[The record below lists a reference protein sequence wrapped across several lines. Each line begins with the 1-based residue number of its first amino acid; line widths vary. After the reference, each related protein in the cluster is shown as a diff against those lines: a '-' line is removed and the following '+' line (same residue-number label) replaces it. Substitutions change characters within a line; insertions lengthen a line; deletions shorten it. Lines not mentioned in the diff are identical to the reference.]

1 MFLDNEFREGLR
13 AYIKINYIYAPKSD
27 EVDRNSGCETE
38 KLHVDISKRKELTEN
53 QSVDLQ
59 HLLDEVGDSFHEKL
73 FEFIDKRGMT
83 DVDVYKKAGIDR
95 RLFSKIRSNPAYHPG
110 KNTVLALAIA
120 LELDI
125 KETKDLLARAEYAF
139 SPSNKG
145 DLIVKYFIEHQV
157 YDFMALN
164 FVLEEYGQP
173 LLGE

>member
-1 MFLDNEFREGLR
+1 MILTNEFLQGLDQ
-13 AYIKINYIYAPKSD
+13 YIKANYDIYSHIEIQVVTVQEKSTPYA
-27 EVDRNSGCETE
+27 N
-38 KLHVDISKRKELTEN
+38 IPKRKELTRN

-73 FEFIDKRGMT
+73 FECIDSRGMT
-83 DVDVYKKAGIDR
+83 DVEVYKRAGIDR

-157 YDFMALN
+157 YDLMALN
-164 FVLEEYGQP
+164 FALDEYDQP
-173 LLGE
+173 ILG

>member
-1 MFLDNEFREGLR
+1 MILTNEFIQGLNQ
-13 AYIKINYIYAPKSD
+13 YIKTNYNIYSHTEIPIVTVREKSIPYT
-27 EVDRNSGCETE
+27 N
-38 KLHVDISKRKELTEN
+38 ISKRKELTRN

-73 FEFIDKRGMT
+73 FEFIDSKGMT
-83 DVDVYKKAGIDR
+83 DVEVYKRAGIDR

-125 KETKDLLARAEYAF
+125 NETKDLLSRAEYAL

-145 DLIVKYFIEHQV
+145 DLIVKYFIEHRV
-157 YDFMALN
+157 YDLMALN
-164 FVLEEYGQP
+164 FALEEYGQP
-173 LLGE
+173 ILG

>member
-1 MFLDNEFREGLR
+1 MILTNEFIQGLDQ
-13 AYIKINYIYAPKSD
+13 YIKANYDIYSHIEIQVVTVQEKSTPYA
-27 EVDRNSGCETE
+27 N
-38 KLHVDISKRKELTEN
+38 IPKRKELTRN

-73 FEFIDKRGMT
+73 FECIDSRGMT
-83 DVDVYKKAGIDR
+83 DVEVYKRAGIDR

-110 KNTVLALAIA
+110 KNT

-157 YDFMALN
+157 YDLMALN
-164 FVLEEYGQP
+164 FALDEYDQP
-173 LLGE
+173 ILG

>member
-1 MFLDNEFREGLR
+1 MILTNEFIQGLDQ
-13 AYIKINYIYAPKSD
+13 YIKANYSIYSHTEAQVLTVQEKSSPYA
-27 EVDRNSGCETE
+27 N
-38 KLHVDISKRKELTEN
+38 IPKRKELTRN

-59 HLLDEVGDSFHEKL
+59 HLLDEVGDSFREKL
-73 FEFIDKRGMT
+73 FECIDSRGMT
-83 DVDVYKKAGIDR
+83 DVEVYKRAGIDR

-157 YDFMALN
+157 YDLMALN
-164 FVLEEYGQP
+164 FALEEYGQP
-173 LLGE
+173 ILG

>member
-1 MFLDNEFREGLR
+1 
-13 AYIKINYIYAPKSD
+13 
-27 EVDRNSGCETE
+27 
-38 KLHVDISKRKELTEN
+38 
-53 QSVDLQ
+53 
-59 HLLDEVGDSFHEKL
+59 
-73 FEFIDKRGMT
+73 MT
-83 DVDVYKKAGIDR
+83 DVEVYKRAGIDR

-157 YDFMALN
+157 YDLMALN
-164 FVLEEYGQP
+164 FALDEYDQP
-173 LLGE
+173 ILG